1 MDDPGFDIYY
11 SHFYETVCEK
21 KEKIMIGILGLILL
35 FSVIIVG
42 GERGAISL
50 IALKW
55 STVYSS
61 V

>member
-1 MDDPGFDIYY
+1 
-11 SHFYETVCEK
+11 
-21 KEKIMIGILGLILL
+21 MIGILGLILL

>member
-11 SHFYETVCEK
+11 NYFMKPTLRK
-21 KEKIMIGILGLILL
+21 KGRKSCVSMLSLILL

-50 IALKW
+50 IAHSK
-55 STVYSS
+55 SPAS
-61 V
+61 